1 MNKKRNLLLTILV
14 IIAVFVINHFT
25 GDIFD
30 GLSNSYLADFLLK
43 IKCAALA
50 VLGALIVRKL
60 WIYQR
65 FDPALLKKGWAAGI
79 PELLVVLMSIFNLL
93 TSKRPITARPIDIV
107 FLVLE
112 MICVGIHEETLF
124 RGMLQNAF
132 HELFGE
138 DSVGHVMLAA
148 VSAGVCFGLIH
159 LTNALQPDISLSD
172 AAIQA
177 ISACGSGIFYGAVYF
192 RTGKNLWYNVLI
204 HGLHDIFVFLV
215 QGALSGAGS
224 SAVITSASQGTNA
237 MQLVLQ
243 ALGFAAIGLFLLR
256 KKKVEPLLKQA

>member
-14 IIAVFVINHFT
+14 IIAIFVINHFT

-30 GLSNSYLADFLLK
+30 GLSNAYLANFLLK
-43 IKCAALA
+43 LKCAALA
-50 VLGALIVRKL
+50 VLGALIVKKL
-60 WIYQR
+60 WIYRR
-65 FDPALLKKGWAAGI
+65 FDLGLLKKGWPAGI
-79 PELLVVLMSIFNLL
+79 LELLVVLMSVFNVL
-93 TSKRPITARPIDIV
+93 TNKRAITARPIDIV
-107 FLVLE
+107 LLVLE

-148 VSAGVCFGLIH
+148 VCAGVFFGLIH

-224 SAVITSASQGTNA
+224 ADVITSASQSIDVPV
-237 MQLVLQ
+237 LILQ
-243 ALGFAAIGLFLLR
+243 ALGYAAIGLFLLR
-256 KKKVEPLLKQA
+256 KKKVAPLLKQA